1 MNNINE
7 LVKSV
12 DIMKNYIKS
21 YYELILNAWVQHI
34 DMDVDVDIEE
44 SKIELMDAFQ
54 DIQTRIEEYDGV
66 EYNKYYILC
75 NALNDEINA
84 HTDYEISLYYM
95 KKGGKYED

>member
-7 LVKSV
+7 LVKAV

-44 SKIELMDAFQ
+44 SKIELMDAYE
-54 DIQTRIEEYDGV
+54 DIKTRIEEYEGV

-75 NALNDEINA
+75 NAINDEFNA
-84 HTDYEISLYYM
+84 NTDYKISLYYM
-95 KKGGKYED
+95 KKGGEYED